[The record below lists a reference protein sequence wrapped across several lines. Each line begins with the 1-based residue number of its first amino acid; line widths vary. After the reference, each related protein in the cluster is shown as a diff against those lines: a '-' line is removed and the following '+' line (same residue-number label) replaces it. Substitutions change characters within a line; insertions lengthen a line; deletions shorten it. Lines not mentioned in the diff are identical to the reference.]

1 MCWIWRQN
9 RRCKNKAKNLKYKLW
24 FYFFNRTPPSS
35 KNYELHFFHTK
46 VGCVFKYAFKM
57 ESTYGDTQISDPLGY
72 YLCHIFCRNIAE
84 RPGNI
89 NFLSEMTIVS
99 NGLIKTYERV

>member
-1 MCWIWRQN
+1 
-9 RRCKNKAKNLKYKLW
+9 
-24 FYFFNRTPPSS
+24 
-35 KNYELHFFHTK
+35 
-46 VGCVFKYAFKM
+46 M